1 MSATDPGE
9 GNCLIFKPSP
19 LAALKQTVPAPG
31 RDPAQSEAAAGPL
44 EVTAVP
50 LTGARAAETPA
61 EAPAMASSGPTPA
74 PRPPRP
80 QRDDHTTISFE
91 PLAPLPPAGEAPK
104 PEAPS
109 PGEKHDRSWLYLL
122 TALAAAALLYYLYS
136 QGLLR

>member
-1 MSATDPGE
+1 VSATDPGE
-9 GNCLIFKPSP
+9 GNSLVFKPSP
-19 LAALKQTVPAPG
+19 LAALKQTAPAQA
-31 RDPAQSEAAAGPL
+31 RDPAQAGTAAGPL

-50 LTGARAAETPA
+50 LTGARATETPA
-61 EAPAMASSGPTPA
+61 AAPPPA

-80 QRDDHTTISFE
+80 QTDDRTTISFE

-104 PEAPS
+104 SEAPA
-109 PGEKHDRSWLYLL
+109 PGEKPDRSWLFLL